1 MTIRFDGAT
10 EDARWLNPPAQ
21 MRALGRRETGAAAA
35 PGSAA
40 ASGSGVASSSG
51 VAPGSGV
58 EVTTQEKTDFWQ
70 RTHYGFRAD
79 NGHFLSVPTHG
90 DFTLTARVV
99 YEPTHQYEQAGLM
112 VRYDQE
118 NWIKTS
124 VEAETD
130 APFRLG
136 AVVTRAGYSD
146 WSTQSIEAVPVDR
159 WFRLERDGDD
169 YTVLTRCDRDQWE
182 QLRIAH
188 LAPPAPDALLN
199 VGVYCASP
207 LSTGLVVHF
216 FNVAISVSGAS

>member
-1 MTIRFDGAT
+1 MTIRIDGAT

-21 MRALGRRETGAAAA
+21 MRALGSHETGAAGGPGSAAA
-35 PGSAA
+35 PGS
-40 ASGSGVASSSG
+40 GVT
-51 VAPGSGV
+51 PGSGV

-79 NGHFLSVPTHG
+79 NGHFLYVPAAG

-99 YEPTHQYEQAGLM
+99 YDPKHQYEQAGLM

-118 NWIKTS
+118 NWIKAS

-136 AVVTRAGYSD
+136 AVVTRDGYSD

-159 WFRLERDGDD
+159 WFRMDRDGDD
-169 YTVLTRCDRDQWE
+169 YTVLTRRTTGQWE

-188 LAPPAPDALLN
+188 LEPPAPGAVLTA
-199 VGVYCASP
+199 GVYCASP
-207 LSTGLVVHF
+207 LSAGLVVRF
-216 FNVAISVSGAS
+216 FDIAISVPGAS